1 MASIYSS
8 TSKGWKLRLDW
19 AITGQSIANNR
30 STISLDLWVYD
41 GTGYSQNE
49 TANEAY
55 YIIQGEK
62 RWNPYN
68 YSSTGWY
75 KLGSKSITVNHNADG
90 TGSVKLT
97 AEWDCGFA
105 SDYTPRHL
113 SLSKTVTLTTIPR
126 ASSASATGNT
136 LGETVAIT
144 ISRASSSFTH
154 KLYYT
159 CGSISNQLIAENV
172 GTSYSWTPPVSL
184 AQQAPNAA
192 TVAVTLT
199 VKTYNGSTY
208 IGAKST
214 QLSLSIPSSIVPT
227 LSVAI
232 SDPTGVQGTYGG
244 YVQLRS
250 KIQVAITA
258 AGAQG
263 SSIKSYSIKV
273 GNFYTSNASSGTTDY
288 LPNSGALKITCTVTD
303 SRGRTASQT
312 QTITVLAYSRPT
324 IAAISA
330 ARCNQDGA
338 ANRAGT
344 YGKVTFSA
352 SITPLSNIN
361 TASYAIQYREVG
373 ADSWSTADSP
383 SAGDFAPADV
393 SVVFPADKNKRFE
406 VRVVATDAF
415 ESIGSSIRDLPAAYA
430 LYHLAK
436 HLISVGIGRLC
447 DKLNAFQVG
456 LDSYFDKNVQVDGTL
471 KAGTLETTG
480 AATFGGDVSG
490 TRLRSTAH
498 SDLGA
503 APESYPV
510 FHDGWLYSRTPA
522 EMREDL
528 KVNCCAITVCP
539 GNQQTLSKS
548 AAIISCGTVCDLVG
562 TKLSIS
568 SDGGVVCSANGHILI
583 SASSRV
589 TGLTAGDRVYIRYR
603 HKSNDVEED
612 GYGYPTDAMDTVLSA
627 TITPILRS
635 VQAGDIIYLIMYNSV
650 AARGNIAANES
661 TYLTVQYIDQ

>member
-19 AITGQSIANNR
+19 AITGQSITNNR
-30 STISLDLWVYD
+30 STISLDLWIYD

-90 TGSVKLT
+90 TGSVTLT

-113 SLSKTVTLTTIPR
+113 SLSKIVTLTTIPR

-144 ISRASSSFTH
+144 ISRASSGFAH

-159 CGSISNQLIAENV
+159 CGSISNQLIAEDV
-172 GTSYSWTPPVSL
+172 GTSYSWTPPISL

-192 TVAVTLT
+192 TVTVTLT

-208 IGAKST
+208 IGAKT
-214 QLSLSIPSSIVPT
+214 LQLSLSIPSSIIPT

-250 KIQVAITA
+250 KVQVAITA
-258 AGAQG
+258 AGVQG
-263 SSIKSYSIKV
+263 STIKSYSIKV
-273 GNFYTSNASSGTTDY
+273 GNIYTSNASSGTTGY
-288 LPNSGALKITCTVTD
+288 LPNSGTLAITCTVTD
-303 SRGRTASQT
+303 SRGRTASET
-312 QTITVLAYSRPT
+312 QNITVLAYTKPT
-324 IAAISA
+324 ISAISA
-330 ARCNQDGA
+330 ARCNQDGT

-352 SITPLSNIN
+352 SITPLSDIN
-361 TASYAIQYREVG
+361 TAAYTVQYREVG
-373 ADSWSTADSP
+373 AEAWTTAGSAA
-383 SAGDFAPADV
+383 AGDYSPADIAV
-393 SVVFPADKNKRFE
+393 IFSAEKTKRFE

-456 LDSYFDKNVQVDGTL
+456 LDAYFDKNVQVDGVL

-480 AATFGGDVSG
+480 DATFGGNVSG
-490 TRLRSTAH
+490 EWLSGTWLRSTAH

-503 APESYPV
+503 TPGSYPV
-510 FHDGWLYSRTPA
+510 FSDGWIYSRTIA
-522 EMREDL
+522 EMRADL
-528 KVNCCAITVCP
+528 AAYETVSL
-539 GNQQTLSKS
+539 TVVSDRLTDLSYTARYYPMLGMCFVRIYGKINADLNTGYDYDLLNVGS
-548 AAIISCGTVCDLVG
+548 RAPSYVTALAAKCGKDVM
-562 TKLSIS
+562 
-568 SDGGVVCSANGHILI
+568 
-583 SASSRV
+583 ASV
-589 TGLTAGDRVYIRYR
+589 
-603 HKSNDVEED
+603 KSNGVIN
-612 GYGYPTDAMDTVLSA
+612 LR
-627 TITPILRS
+627 PI
-635 VQAGDIIYLIMYNSV
+635 GE
-650 AARGNIAANES
+650 NIAAS
-661 TYLTVQYIDQ
+661 AGWVVYIAGFWFA